1 MRHRLTGSVTQQLF
15 VRHHQQTR
23 SRQGL
28 VTQASLFGVGAP
40 EAVLVGVVALVVFGP
55 KGLAEAAK
63 SLGRSLKGLQP
74 TIRELAGVST
84 ELKRTL
90 EQEIGLDEIRNEW
103 RGTGSPLSDEAF
115 TSNSSTAT
123 KTALSDSTT
132 GSDSTL
138 TSTNGNSTTDS
149 NASTAV
155 EAAAHKATGIPELR
169 QVTDNVAKSL
179 DPDIERKR
187 EQSARAAWGH
197 QQPAE
202 APSQQ
207 TKVVSSSPSLQG
219 LSIEELEAELAKRK
233 SNKQQA

>member
-1 MRHRLTGSVTQQLF
+1 
-15 VRHHQQTR
+15 
-23 SRQGL
+23 

-63 SLGRSLKGLQP
+63 SLGKSLKGLQP

-103 RGTGSPLSDEAF
+103 RGTSSPLSDDTF
-115 TSNSSTAT
+115 ISDSSTST
-123 KTALSDSTT
+123 KAALGDSPN
-132 GSDSTL
+132 GSDSTG
-138 TSTNGNSTTDS
+138 TSTNSSGNTVNSSTDGTPP
-149 NASTAV
+149 TAV
-155 EAAAHKATGIPELR
+155 EAAAQSAAGIPELR
-169 QVTDNVAKSL
+169 QVTDSLAKSL

-187 EQSARAAWGH
+187 EESARAAWGH
-197 QQPAE
+197 QRTAE
-202 APSQQ
+202 VPSQQ

-219 LSIEELEAELAKRK
+219 LSIEELEAELSKRK
-233 SNKQQA
+233 TNKQQA